1 MSKRMAVAS
10 FVVWVLLGAEH
21 IRLRAAEGGLTL
33 TLRTDKAT
41 YQVGSQAKVTLI
53 LHSTTP
59 MSGETGVEGLGCDF
73 DIVILDAG
81 GAEVFRGSEGVFC
94 IQIALAR
101 DVPPPIVKRVLI
113 PLQNNLQ
120 GDEPLAP
127 GLYTVRGILF
137 WSRTIFADGIRR
149 GAIGRPTAEMV
160 IEITQ

>member
-1 MSKRMAVAS
+1 MVVAS
-10 FVVWVLLGAEH
+10 LLVWTLLGVEH
-21 IRLRAAEGGLTL
+21 ITLRAAEGGLTL

-41 YQVGSQAKVTLI
+41 YQVGSQATVTLI
-53 LHSTTP
+53 FRSTTP
-59 MSGETGVEGLGCDF
+59 MSGETGVEGLGCNF

-94 IQIALAR
+94 IQIVQAR
-101 DVPPPIVKRVLI
+101 NVPPAIVKQAII

-127 GLYTVRGILF
+127 GLYTVRGTLF
-137 WSRTIFADGIRR
+137 WSRTIVADGIPR
-149 GAIGRPTAEMV
+149 GAVGRPTAEMV